1 MIIPRIIPCLLLAS
15 SGLVKTVKF
24 KDPKYIGDIINTVRI
39 FNEKE
44 VDEIVILDIKASLE
58 NRPPN
63 YTLLKDI
70 ATECF
75 MPLCYGGGIRSV
87 DEIKKLFELGIEK
100 ISLNSS
106 VFDDSQLISQASN
119 AFGSQSIVISIDIKR
134 NMFGNYSVNSHSGS
148 KDRKVDPVDFAKKV
162 EGLGAGEILVTSIDR
177 DGTRQGYDLDIINR
191 ISSAVGIPV
200 IACGGANNLEDCKK
214 VLLAGAAGAAAGS
227 FFVLHGKHR
236 AVLVSYPD
244 RSKINNLLKD

>member
-87 DEIKKLFELGIEK
+87 DEIKKLFELGTEK
-100 ISLNSS
+100 VSLNSS
-106 VFDDSQLISQASN
+106 IFDDSQLISQASN
-119 AFGSQSIVISIDIKR
+119 AFGSQSIVVSIDIKR

-148 KDRKVDPVDFAKKV
+148 IDRKVDPVDFAKKV

-191 ISSAVGIPV
+191 ISSAVEIPV